1 MQIPSKVPKKFF
13 ISQSWVHRTGV
24 ALKTTEIV
32 CPASVSSQYVEI
44 RYFEPVPVC
53 SHSVTDMEATHNW
66 KNSR

>member
-1 MQIPSKVPKKFF
+1 MQIPSEVPKEFF
-13 ISQSWVHRTGV
+13 VSQSRVHRTGA

-32 CPASVSSQYVEI
+32 CPASVSSQYTER
-44 RYFEPVPVC
+44 RYFEPGPVC